1 MTKELYS
8 WKKVYSLKNRDN
20 EKTRGWLLPEKDF
33 LKLKNKKF
41 EQKVLTVK
49 IDNQDTQ
56 EMVLSNYIPDSK
68 NKILRRTEQIIYSID
83 DRSYKL
89 TPVVYCN
96 KKDEKPEYIT
106 RSEEVVKIVYI
117 EGAGL
122 KRYGKVYIAFIYEN
136 RVINI
141 NEMNIFVS
149 L

>member
-8 WKKVYSLKNRDN
+8 WKMVSSLKNRDN

-33 LKLKNKKF
+33 LKLKHKKF

-49 IDNQDTQ
+49 IDNQDKQ
-56 EMVLSNYIPDSK
+56 EMVLSNYVPDSK

-89 TPVVYCN
+89 TPVIYY
-96 KKDEKPEYIT
+96 EKEEQKLEYIP
-106 RSEEVVKIVYI
+106 RSEEGIKPFYI
-117 EGAGL
+117 KGAGVM
-122 KRYGKVYIAFIYEN
+122 KCGKVYIAFMYQN

-141 NEMNIFVS
+141 NEMNIFIS

>member
-8 WKKVYSLKNRDN
+8 WKMVSSLKNRDN

-33 LKLKNKKF
+33 LKLKHKKF

-49 IDNQDTQ
+49 IDNQDKQ
-56 EMVLSNYIPDSK
+56 EMVLSNYVPDSK
-68 NKILRRTEQIIYSID
+68 DKILRRTEQIIYSID

-89 TPVVYCN
+89 TPVIYY
-96 KKDEKPEYIT
+96 EKEEQKLEYIP
-106 RSEEVVKIVYI
+106 RSEEGIKPFYI
-117 EGAGL
+117 KGAGVM
-122 KRYGKVYIAFIYEN
+122 KCGKVYIAFMYQN

-141 NEMNIFVS
+141 NEMNIFIS

>member
-8 WKKVYSLKNRDN
+8 WKMVSSLKNRDN

-33 LKLKNKKF
+33 LKLKHKKF

-49 IDNQDTQ
+49 IDNQDKQ
-56 EMVLSNYIPDSK
+56 EMVLSNYVPDSK
-68 NKILRRTEQIIYSID
+68 NKILRKTEQIVYSID

-89 TPVVYCN
+89 TPVIYCN
-96 KKDEKPEYIT
+96 KEDEKPEYMT
-106 RSEEVVKIVYI
+106 RNEEAIKIIYI
-117 EGAGL
+117 EGEGV
-122 KRYGKVYIAFIYEN
+122 KRYGKVYIAFMYEN
-136 RVINI
+136 RVINV

>member
-8 WKKVYSLKNRDN
+8 WKMVSSLKNRYN

-33 LKLKNKKF
+33 LKLKHKKF

-49 IDNQDTQ
+49 IDNQDKQ
-56 EMVLSNYIPDSK
+56 EMVLSNYVPDSK
-68 NKILRRTEQIIYSID
+68 NKILRKTEQIVYSID

-89 TPVVYCN
+89 TPVIYCN
-96 KKDEKPEYIT
+96 KEDEKPEYMT
-106 RSEEVVKIVYI
+106 RNEEAIKILYI

-122 KRYGKVYIAFIYEN
+122 KRYGKVYIAFMYEN
-136 RVINI
+136 RVINV

>member
-136 RVINI
+136 RIINI